1 MKFHLF
7 AGSCLAGVSAASIS
21 NAVDITLGG
30 SIDMG
35 IEFGVSKNSGA
46 LTFAEAYNGFTLS
59 FDLSGTTDMGMKYG
73 GSFSLGTTASIEFN
87 PYVSGDKKY
96 LGKASVEG
104 ANDIVGMAYNVSGG
118 AAIASSHI
126 VAVKINSS
134 WRSVGDVRTDYV
146 IELSPSFVSSNICK
160 VAGRA
165 VSVDSSSIVAGDYGP
180 STAPQY
186 ANSVASGYLPVGQ
199 VVQSTTTS
207 VPAAVGAVA
216 GVNAGQASVSAT
228 VGFETT
234 KGAVVAIT
242 KPIAAIAAS
251 AFSNPGSANIT
262 RYAYQDK
269 GSVDFDGSGSDGPTV
284 TSARIYAGPFM
295 EVKMASSTTKLVVGA
310 ACVEGLNTSDAAF
323 YLDNVSKVMTATDA
337 SIFVE
342 GGFGRLT
349 LQSGDYSGGVTSIAG
364 AGDQADIKADGLV
377 VIGES
382 VGLLGANPYVAVD
395 LAPSSS
401 LGELELV
408 TGASVNMGNLI
419 AAFDLKVG
427 SDDLIALDT
436 WDLGMDYSMGGLAV
450 GFAADSNNDWGL
462 SASMAAGGFA
472 VDAEFGA
479 TGNEDHTKS
488 GIVYSIV
495 GATSLNGF
503 GISLGLDQDLKTSF
517 AVSYGLGNLN
527 LYAGYD
533 VGDEGGAVGATLS
546 F

>member
-1 MKFHLF
+1 
-7 AGSCLAGVSAASIS
+7 VSAK
-21 NAVDITLGG
+21 IT
-30 SIDMG
+30 
-35 IEFGVSKNSGA
+35 K
-46 LTFAEAYNGFTLS
+46 
-59 FDLSGTTDMGMKYG
+59 
-73 GSFSLGTTASIEFN
+73 
-87 PYVSGDKKY
+87 
-96 LGKASVEG
+96 SV
-104 ANDIVGMAYNVSGG
+104 
-118 AAIASSHI
+118 AAIPAS
-126 VAVKINSS
+126 K
-134 WRSVGDVRTDYV
+134 Y
-146 IELSPSFVSSNICK
+146 
-160 VAGRA
+160 
-165 VSVDSSSIVAGDYGP
+165 
-180 STAPQY
+180 
-186 ANSVASGYLPVGQ
+186 
-199 VVQSTTTS
+199 
-207 VPAAVGAVA
+207 
-216 GVNAGQASVSAT
+216 
-228 VGFETT
+228 
-234 KGAVVAIT
+234 
-242 KPIAAIAAS
+242 
-251 AFSNPGSANIT
+251 SNPGAANVT
-262 RYAYQDK
+262 RYAFQNK
-269 GSVDFDGSGSDGPTV
+269 GSVDFDGAGGDGPTV

-295 EVKMASSTTKLVVGA
+295 EVKMASSTTKLAVGA
-310 ACVEGLNTSDAAF
+310 VCVEGLNTSEAVF
-323 YLDNVSKVMTATDA
+323 YLDNVSKVMTASDA
-337 SIFVE
+337 SIFIE

-349 LQSGDYSGGVTSIAG
+349 LQSGNYTGGVSAIAG
-364 AGDQADIKADGLV
+364 AGDQADISADGLV

-395 LAPSSS
+395 LAPSTA

-517 AVSYGLGNLN
+517 AVSYGLGSLN

>member
-7 AGSCLAGVSAASIS
+7 AGSCLAGVSAANIS

-46 LTFAEAYNGFTLS
+46 LTFAEAHNGFTLS

-96 LGKASVEG
+96 LGKATAEG
-104 ANDIVGMAYNVSGG
+104 ANDIVGNAYNVSGG

-134 WRSVGDVRTDYV
+134 WRSVGHVRSDYL

-165 VSVDSSSIVAGDYGP
+165 VSVGSSSIVAGNYGP

-186 ANSVASGYLPVGQ
+186 ANSVASGYLAVGQ

-207 VPAAVGAVA
+207 VPAAVGAVP
-216 GVNAGQASVSAT
+216 GVNAGQASVAAT

-251 AFSNPGSANIT
+251 AFSNPGSTNIT

-269 GSVDFDGSGSDGPTV
+269 GSVDFDGSGGDGPTV

-408 TGASVNMGNLI
+408 TGASVNMGNLV